1 MLLLA
6 VVNDIVTR
14 REIED
19 LQKAAA
25 GATRYLEAS
34 LQNAEVAQTLGM
46 TDALVARWRRK
57 NAEVTALQQPTAAR
71 TVAMAA
77 LTRTVRQAVQV
88 LMLALGAWLVISGE
102 ASAGV
107 MIATTT
113 LLGRA
118 LAPVEQVVGSWRI
131 LAEGRA
137 AFRRLGELLR
147 SADAEPQRM
156 ALPAPSGRLLAHNLL
171 FRAPQGER
179 MLLAGVSLQLEAG
192 ESLAIIGASGAG
204 KSTLVRVLSGVWK
217 PSAGTVRLDQADL
230 AQWPRDELGPWLG
243 YVPQDVEL
251 FPGTVAENIA
261 RLGEVDAEQVVRA
274 AKRAQAHELILALP
288 EGYDTVV
295 DAHSAVIS
303 PGQRQRIALAR
314 ALYGDP
320 KLVILDEP
328 NSNLDG
334 AGEAALAEA
343 LKALRGQVTVVV
355 VTHRSTLIQH
365 VDKVL
370 VLDAARPSITGRPP
384 KSCARCSR
392 RPRRRRWRAGRDD
405 AGARGPCA
413 RARQRGA
420 RGEGLVSAAVLP
432 SVAADAPLAQQLA
445 DARRLARRG
454 ALVLA
459 VGVLPVAAWLAM
471 APLSTAVV
479 ASSFVKV
486 DLDRR
491 VVQHAEGGT
500 VREVKVRDG
509 QHVEQGEALLV
520 LDDVAVDA
528 DMNRLDYR
536 VAVERASLARLEAE
550 QLSAAALRFP
560 DDVVAAAGSDP
571 RVAEQLVK
579 ERALFGAR
587 RDALVGQSAL
597 LRAQQAKVAQ
607 EAGALRA
614 QIAQASESL
623 RHQKDELETN
633 RRLLNDGFISTTR
646 ISQLEATV
654 ADYGVKLEEKR
665 SELARAEQKMLDADL
680 RIKSLEGDYRQQA
693 SDQLKVSAAKLAE
706 LQQERR
712 KTSTRHAGR

>member
-1 MLLLA
+1 MKTLLDLLRRPLLHVAGLSFFVNLLLLVPALFMLQVFDRVLASQSSETLLVLLLGVGVAFALLLALDYVRARLQGVAGNIVAESLSPVVTRIAIAQGARRNGRGNSESLRDVGSLRALFSAQGLLALFDSPWVIAYVAVIWLVHPLLGIAAAGSAVVMLLLA
-6 VVNDIVTR
+6 VVNDVVTR

-19 LQKAAA
+19 LQRAAA

-46 TDALVARWRRK
+46 TDALVGRWRRR

-156 ALPAPSGRLLAHNLL
+156 ALPAPTGRLLAHNLL

-343 LKALRGQVTVVV
+343 LKALRGEVTVVV

-370 VLDAARPSITGRPP
+370 VLDSGKTQHYGPTAEVMRALQKAQAAGGGAQVVTMP
-384 KSCARCSR
+384 
-392 RPRRRRWRAGRDD
+392 
-405 AGARGPCA
+405 ARGA
-413 RARQRGA
+413 H
-420 RGEGLVSAAVLP
+420 
-432 SVAADAPLAQQLA
+432 APEHGNA
-445 DARRLARRG
+445 
-454 ALVLA
+454 
-459 VGVLPVAAWLAM
+459 
-471 APLSTAVV
+471 
-479 ASSFVKV
+479 
-486 DLDRR
+486 
-491 VVQHAEGGT
+491 
-500 VREVKVRDG
+500 VRE
-509 QHVEQGEALLV
+509 E
-520 LDDVAVDA
+520 
-528 DMNRLDYR
+528 
-536 VAVERASLARLEAE
+536 
-550 QLSAAALRFP
+550 
-560 DDVVAAAGSDP
+560 
-571 RVAEQLVK
+571 
-579 ERALFGAR
+579 
-587 RDALVGQSAL
+587 
-597 LRAQQAKVAQ
+597 
-607 EAGALRA
+607 
-614 QIAQASESL
+614 
-623 RHQKDELETN
+623 
-633 RRLLNDGFISTTR
+633 
-646 ISQLEATV
+646 
-654 ADYGVKLEEKR
+654 
-665 SELARAEQKMLDADL
+665 
-680 RIKSLEGDYRQQA
+680 
-693 SDQLKVSAAKLAE
+693 KVS
-706 LQQERR
+706 
-712 KTSTRHAGR
+712 